1 MMTNILE
8 MAEAHLMNVQRE
20 IQVLEQR
27 KVEIDKEISR
37 LSEYLEGGVVA
48 VSDAKSEASAA
59 LDSPTATP
67 LSDLSSI
74 TED

>member
-1 MMTNILE
+1 MTNILE
-8 MAEAHLMNVQRE
+8 MAEAHLMNIQRE

>member
-1 MMTNILE
+1 MTNILE
-8 MAEAHLMNVQRE
+8 MAEAHLMNIQRE

-37 LSEYLEGGVVA
+37 LSEDLEGGVVA

>member
-1 MMTNILE
+1 MTNILE
-8 MAEAHLMNVQRE
+8 MAEAHLVNIQRE

-27 KVEIDKEISR
+27 KIEIDKEISR

>member
-1 MMTNILE
+1 MTNILE
-8 MAEAHLMNVQRE
+8 MAEAHLMNIQRE

-27 KVEIDKEISR
+27 KVESDKEISR
-37 LSEYLEGGVVA
+37 LSEYLEGGVVT

-67 LSDLSSI
+67 LRDLSSI

>member
-1 MMTNILE
+1 MTNILE
-8 MAEAHLMNVQRE
+8 MAEAHLMNIQRE
-20 IQVLEQR
+20 VQVLEQR
-27 KVEIDKEISR
+27 KIEIDKEISR

>member
-1 MMTNILE
+1 MTNILE
-8 MAEAHLMNVQRE
+8 MAEAHLMNIQRE

-27 KVEIDKEISR
+27 KIEIDKEISR

>member
-1 MMTNILE
+1 MTNILE
-8 MAEAHLMNVQRE
+8 MAEAHLMNIQRE
-20 IQVLEQR
+20 IQVLELR
-27 KVEIDKEISR
+27 KIEIDKEISR

>member
-1 MMTNILE
+1 MTNILE
-8 MAEAHLMNVQRE
+8 MAEAHLMNIQRE

-27 KVEIDKEISR
+27 KIEIDKEISR
-37 LSEYLEGGVVA
+37 LSEDLEGGVVA

>member
-1 MMTNILE
+1 MTNILE